1 MVQGRPGNAGCPPSL
16 GELTAFGPNENA
28 APRGMTL
35 VELLVVLAI
44 IMMVAAA
51 TIPRLKPEMDRARVR
66 EAARSIQLYLSSTR
80 NQAMATGRSVGVQ
93 IERLPAENGCSM
105 SLTQLE
111 TPPLYAGDFTNS
123 VAQAAPYAI
132 NPTPPG
138 NLATGLI
145 QIESWNSSSLYAVVK
160 ITFAYWPS
168 VPIFPYDRIQ
178 FNHQGPWYTVAS
190 TSLVTYTTSNGYPPT
205 PSTPASPL
213 TLYSMNNVTQQV
225 VPLLNGS
232 NQQVA
237 LPTAYSS
244 LLAYVD
250 LSLGQQCACLASS
263 YPVVGSYSIMRYPT
277 KSVAAGLQLPAPAC
291 IDLMWSGIDPVAPA
305 DTPTWLPPHRPRAP
319 CRR

>member
-1 MVQGRPGNAGCPPSL
+1 MKTNVCPEGASIHPAKAGTRYAGSALVRTSMASPSLGPTAQQFSSRGNGWPVGPTTTFLSRPMVQGRPGNAGCPPSL

-66 EAARSIQLYLSSTR
+66 EAARSIQLYLSSAR
-80 NQAMATGRSVGVQ
+80 DQAMATGRSVGVQ

-145 QIESWNSSSLYAVVK
+145 QIESWNSSSLYAV
-160 ITFAYWPS
+160 A
-168 VPIFPYDRIQ
+168 RI
-178 FNHQGPWYTVAS
+178 
-190 TSLVTYTTSNGYPPT
+190 
-205 PSTPASPL
+205 
-213 TLYSMNNVTQQV
+213 
-225 VPLLNGS
+225 
-232 NQQVA
+232 
-237 LPTAYSS
+237 
-244 LLAYVD
+244 
-250 LSLGQQCACLASS
+250 
-263 YPVVGSYSIMRYPT
+263 
-277 KSVAAGLQLPAPAC
+277 
-291 IDLMWSGIDPVAPA
+291 
-305 DTPTWLPPHRPRAP
+305 
-319 CRR
+319 